1 MEAHTPKREAI
12 EKFLDSHKAHAPG
25 WRIKVIDEQQIPLV
39 RLEASSDHARGSEAK
54 TLEVHTR
61 QVTLAG
67 DHLDESTQKMIE
79 RWLDS
84 LVSGSKTPVRCVM
97 PRLIL

>member
-12 EKFLDSHKAHAPG
+12 EKFITSLQDHAPG
-25 WRIKVIDEQQIPLV
+25 WQVRVIDEQSTPLV
-39 RLEASSDHARGSEAK
+39 RLEAKGSKGESQN
-54 TLEVHTR
+54 LEVHTR

-67 DHLDESTQKMIE
+67 DRLDDSTEKMIR

-84 LVSGSKTPVRCVM
+84 LANSGAHPANSR
-97 PRLIL
+97 

>member
-12 EKFLDSHKAHAPG
+12 EKFIGRHSDHSPG
-25 WRIKVIDEQQIPLV
+25 WEIRIIDEQATPLV
-39 RLEASSDHARGSEAK
+39 RLEATRGGADTR

-67 DHLDESTQKMIE
+67 DRLDETTQKMIE

-84 LVSGSKTPVRCVM
+84 LVSSASRAN
-97 PRLIL
+97 